1 MSSKGKIRHSS
12 YYEQEKIE
20 LIRGGAPYFNR
31 LLEMIHDA
39 KHFIHLQTYIFDEDQ
54 TGMLVANR
62 LKQAAWRG
70 VKVMLMADGY
80 ASKDLS
86 KSFIDSMKE
95 AGVHFRYFE
104 PIFKRNHFYFGRRL
118 HHKLIVV
125 DGVAAMVGGVNI
137 ADKYNDLP
145 GAPSWLDFAVAVEG
159 KLVKELCVLCWKT
172 WKGYPVK
179 TGKLDCGP
187 ALRHP
192 SFSGND
198 PFLARM
204 RRNDWVR
211 AKNQISKSYIEMFSS
226 AQKEV
231 NLLCSYFLPGR
242 IMRRVMQ
249 LALKRGVTINVI
261 MAGFSDVPMAKH
273 AERYLYDW
281 LLRNKINIFEYQN
294 RVLHGKVATCD
305 SRWMTVGSYNMNN
318 ISAYASI
325 ELNIDVMHKGTVLE
339 LESVLKQ
346 LMQNECEQVTY
357 DKHLKSKNW
366 MVQLLRWSSYVGI
379 RIVFYLFT
387 FYFKQRTPPTRP

>member
-1 MSSKGKIRHSS
+1 MSSRGKKKKSS
-12 YYEQEKIE
+12 YHEQEEIALVRGGTPYFEKILE
-20 LIRGGAPYFNR
+20 LIDQAR
-31 LLEMIHDA
+31 
-39 KHFIHLQTYIFDEDQ
+39 HFIHLQTYIFDEDQ
-54 TGMLVANR
+54 TGLLVANH

-80 ASKDLS
+80 ASQNLS
-86 KSFIDSMKE
+86 KAFISSLKE

-118 HHKLIVV
+118 HHKVLVV
-125 DGVAAMVGGVNI
+125 DGLTALVGGVNI

-145 GAPSWLDFAVAVEG
+145 GSPSWLDFALLLKG
-159 KLVKELCVLCWKT
+159 RLVKELCVLCWKT
-172 WKGYPVK
+172 WRGYPLK
-179 TGKLDCGP
+179 TGKLSCGP
-187 ALRHP
+187 VQPPP
-192 SFSGND
+192 SFTD
-198 PFLARM
+198 EPLLARM

-281 LLRNKINIFEYQN
+281 LLRNKVNVFEYQQ

-305 SRWMTVGSYNMNN
+305 ARWMTVGSYNINN

-325 ELNIDVMHKGTVLE
+325 ELNIDVLHKGKTME
-339 LESVLKQ
+339 LESILKQ
-346 LMQNECEQVTY
+346 IMANDCEQVTY

-366 MVQLLRWSSYVGI
+366 MVQLLRWASYESI
-379 RIVFYLFT
+379 RIIFYLFT
-387 FYFKQRTPPTRP
+387 FYFKQKTPVTRQ